1 VSADASNALRC
12 YEEYRFFSH
21 TGYVLAAKCLEV
33 ELNAIAESLNTRPRK
48 KLGFFTP
55 EEIYLANL
63 SHYTS
68 ESNVA
73 LQS

>member
-1 VSADASNALRC
+1 MPLGSAVPTKTPTALFANICPR
-12 YEEYRFFSH
+12 
-21 TGYVLAAKCLEV
+21 VL
-33 ELNAIAESLNTRPRK
+33 TRPRK
-48 KLGFFTP
+48 KPGFFTP